1 MQDNGYSVEGEP
13 VFQGVM
19 VDLEGMGCLNVLWVL
34 EGDSE
39 VISINTDLWY
49 VQVQVVVSHELIG

>member
-1 MQDNGYSVEGEP
+1 M
-13 VFQGVM
+13 FQGVM

-39 VISINTDLWY
+39 VISINTDLW
-49 VQVQVVVSHELIG
+49 